1 MNKTIYMTYH
11 SNLPSFVTS
20 RWLDLNPDYRIDF
33 SMDAECISFLQTTFG
48 RNVAEL
54 FKYIPR
60 GMYKADLWRL
70 CKLYIHGGV
79 YADIDLVPHFTISD
93 GLDDGSDATFY
104 SCLNMSYDSI
114 FQAFMKHSRAR
125 SPLLLGCLI
134 SFLINKPYKDID
146 NGPTRDMYQFLLYNI
161 RHQAQPQTQ
170 HGTSTGVTDILP
182 HTRYTLRQIRIPVTI
197 PANEDIIPLYYFP
210 DDVKYS
216 ISIHPDTKDADKYRF
231 YIKDNHLFVDSDAG
245 AGADTGTMVVDI
257 CIDLPEDEPE
267 VIFLFEECIR
277 IPGNISTCYI
287 SHQNKNIMD
296 CRDARYMRDVG
307 WVAPPSIAPSLR
319 DSAIPSA
326 AASAPP
332 SIAPSAPPSIAPSL
346 RSAATPSS
354 AASAPPFAAPSLRSA
369 ATPSAAASPP

>member
-20 RWLDLNPDYRIDF
+20 RWLDLNPDYRINF
-33 SMDAECISFLQTTFG
+33 SMDADCISFLQTTFG
-48 RNVAEL
+48 RNIAEL

-79 YADIDLVPHFTISD
+79 YADIDLVPHFAISD
-93 GLDDGSDATFY
+93 ALDSGATFY
-104 SCLNMSYDSI
+104 SCLSMGSGSI

-125 SPLLLGCLI
+125 SPLLLGCLV

-146 NGPTRDMYQFLLYNI
+146 NGPTRDMYRFLLYNI
-161 RHQAQPQTQ
+161 RHQHQHEHQAQHQ
-170 HGTSTGVTDILP
+170 HETGDIAP
-182 HTRYTLRQIRIPVTI
+182 HTHYTLRQIRIPVTI

-216 ISIHPDTKDADKYRF
+216 ISIRPDTKDADKYRF
-231 YIKDNHLFVDSDAG
+231 YIKDNHLFVDADADAPTG
-245 AGADTGTMVVDI
+245 APTGAMVVDI

-296 CRDARYMRDVG
+296 CRDERYVRDVG
-307 WVAPPSIAPSLR
+307 WLPSHPPAPPSIAPSLR
-319 DSAIPSA
+319 DSAIPSS

-332 SIAPSAPPSIAPSL
+332 FAAPF
-346 RSAATPSS
+346 
-354 AASAPPFAAPSLRSA
+354 APPFAAPSLRSA
-369 ATPSAAASPP
+369 ATPSSAASPPQ